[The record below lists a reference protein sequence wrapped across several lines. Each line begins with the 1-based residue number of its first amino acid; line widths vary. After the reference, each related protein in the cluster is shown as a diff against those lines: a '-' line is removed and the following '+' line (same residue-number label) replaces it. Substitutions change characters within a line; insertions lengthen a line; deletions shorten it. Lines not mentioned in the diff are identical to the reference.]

1 MKIQRNFVH
10 VRQRGF
16 TLLEL
21 LLVLGILGLVTGA
34 VFSQMGVAQQRMT
47 TEGVKLDDFQQA
59 RDFVDQFFRDINQI
73 GDPNTRMADTT
84 SLLWSPAL
92 DATARTSYGPWV
104 SPYIKDSRFAMG
116 LVQIGP
122 TFLRFEGSVNGVGNV
137 QSVIYAV
144 NGSGSCTLCLQ
155 RSQADKIIADPLTG
169 QPTNWG
175 TEVNDVVSP
184 TIFRYFQTDGT
195 EVIPPT
201 AGIDYT
207 TQANAQILANIKTI
221 QINLAIRNPLVMDQR
236 THQPIESTFEG
247 EVSLN
252 NCSMAAV
259 TPYSMGMSCN

>member
-10 VRQRGF
+10 LRQHGF

-92 DATARTSYGPWV
+92 DVTAQTSYGLWV

-116 LVQIGP
+116 LVQIG
-122 TFLRFEGSVNGVGNV
+122 TASLQFEGSVNGVGNV
-137 QSVIYAV
+137 ESVIYAV

-155 RSQADKIIADPLTG
+155 RSQVDKITANPLTG
-169 QPTNWG
+169 QATNWG

-184 TIFRYFQTDGT
+184 VIFRYFQTDGT
-195 EVIPPT
+195 EVIPTVPV
-201 AGIDYT
+201 DYT
-207 TQANAQILANIKTI
+207 TLGGAQQLANIKTI
-221 QINLAIRNPLVMDQR
+221 QINLTIRNPQVMDQK

-259 TPYSMGMSCN
+259 GPYAMGMSCN